1 VSQAYHMPGTAIVS
15 SLDARCVRCNGTD
28 HLVAG
33 DGAIVCRP
41 CIDRLG
47 GIARDPLTAAP
58 RLLEVLQE
66 LHSEVASLVRVGDRD
81 GTMLV
86 WEWIADW
93 PVGADQH
100 RTVRGGEA

>member
-1 VSQAYHMPGTAIVS
+1 MSQIYRMPGTAIV
-15 SLDARCVRCNGTD
+15 LEDGARCARCNGTE

-41 CIDRLG
+41 CIDLLG

-66 LHSEVASLVRVGDRD
+66 LHSEVVSLVRVADRD
-81 GTMLV
+81 GALLV
-86 WEWIADW
+86 WEWIAGW
-93 PVGADQH
+93 PVAADY
-100 RTVRGGEA
+100 RMVGGGEA